1 MLKSDLRPLATPK
14 QKLSFDPTLVKVA
27 TVALS
32 AGAAF
37 AGKAVS
43 RWVWQHYVAPRRKAK
58 HPQRVVLDIKGD
70 VHVIQ
75 IETIEQHIIR
85 TRKQTRIILKRK

>member
-1 MLKSDLRPLATPK
+1 MKSDLRPLAPPK
-14 QKLSFDPTLVKVA
+14 QRLSVDPTLVKIA

-32 AGAAF
+32 ASAAF

-43 RWVWQHYVAPRRKAK
+43 KWVWEHYVVPKRKAK
-58 HPQRVVLDIKGD
+58 HAQRIVRSITGE

-75 IETIEQHIIR
+75 IETIEER
-85 TRKQTRIILKRK
+85 VTKTRRQVRITMKRK